1 MADTVVHMV
10 PPVNFFPGMT
20 VREVAGQA
28 IDHLMEINALYP
40 EFERQVSEFMTS
52 LGNLRSPEKEKVF
65 PVVAEALFFAKALRD
80 ASAIAS
86 SNLIYV
92 LAFSLFQLAE

>member
-10 PPVNFFPGMT
+10 PPTNLFPGMT

-28 IDHLMEINALYP
+28 IDPLREIADLYP
-40 EFERQVSEFMTS
+40 DFEGSVSELMKS

-65 PVVAEALFFAKALRD
+65 PVVAEALFFAKTLRD
-80 ASAIAS
+80 ASAISS
-86 SNLIYV
+86 SNLLYI